1 MTNEFEELRSISYV
15 FGVVD
20 GSHVS
25 IIAPSMLTSYYCWKG
40 SYLVLLQGVVNAKCK
55 FWNYDFGQASCY
67 HDLTLFQKFD
77 IAKKIMKGTFLP
89 LKLIPHSKVRKKD
102 CEEQKHIQLHTI

>member
-1 MTNEFEELRSISYV
+1 MTNELEELRNISYV

-20 GSHVS
+20 GSHIS
-25 IIAPSMLTSYYCWKG
+25 IIAPSMLTSYYCWKS

-67 HDLTLFQKFD
+67 HDL
-77 IAKKIMKGTFLP
+77 P

-102 CEEQKHIQLHTI
+102 CEEQKHIRLHTI